1 MTRQRREDERET
13 SAPLTDYMALCYGSL
28 FVVLLALLNR
38 GFGGWSLLPV
48 LTGILALSFRW
59 QSGPVLLLVAIAWL
73 FVSDSLG
80 MTPGSLAASVFG
92 VIMSLVSRAEMAP
105 QVRGFSHAF
114 PTEGIPFADL
124 ILVIGVF
131 GYCAGHY
138 RIQSIL
144 EHIFPIDPRKKQPQ
158 TEENTGFWFWRPRP
172 KLIQEN
178 RPAETATRREIALLV
193 LTVPLWAG
201 LAEIG
206 WLWLSSSRG
215 NRPLNLPGGLW
226 RVILLTWILGVGMLL
241 AGFVLNYISSRN
253 RSAQEG
259 LLASQDILWQETRV
273 EQRRVARWL
282 AWFRRKAA
290 ARKDKR

>member
-48 LTGILALSFRW
+48 LAGVLALSFSW
-59 QSGPVLLLVAIAWL
+59 QCGPVLLLVALAWL

-92 VIMSLVSRAEMAP
+92 VIMSQVLRAEMAP

-124 ILVIGVF
+124 ILVIGVL

-144 EHIFPIDPRKKQPQ
+144 QHIFPIDPRKKQPQ

-178 RPAETATRREIALLV
+178 RPAETAAREEIALLV
-193 LTVPLWAG
+193 FTFPLLAD

-206 WLWLSSSRG
+206 WLRFSSSPM
-215 NRPLNLPGGLW
+215 NRAL
-226 RVILLTWILGVGMLL
+226 VH
-241 AGFVLNYISSRN
+241 A
-253 RSAQEG
+253 
-259 LLASQDILWQETRV
+259 
-273 EQRRVARWL
+273 
-282 AWFRRKAA
+282 
-290 ARKDKR
+290 